1 MTAHSLLL
9 ELQLDMGMR
18 IIIVLFEA
26 SGSGSTTSHKT
37 TPFTRA
43 NLRWLLIFTIDCI
56 MSSELRYIVALPRDH
71 GETGAN

>member
-18 IIIVLFEA
+18 IIVVLFGG

-37 TPFTRA
+37 TTPFTRA
-43 NLRWLLIFTIDCI
+43 IFF
-56 MSSELRYIVALPRDH
+56 
-71 GETGAN
+71 GF